1 MSVAVGRRYGEPV
14 DVRRRDDEPAE
25 FLWRGRLYLVRAVL
39 ARWWEA
45 GGWWQA
51 GPAEAAVGSAGSGGA
66 AGFAGPDDRE
76 REVWRVEAGAGSTAG
91 TGLYDLSFDW
101 AAGGWTLA
109 RVLD

>member
-45 GGWWQA
+45 GGWWQG
-51 GPAEAAVGSAGSGGA
+51 GPAEAAGLGEVAGLV
-66 AGFAGPDDRE
+66 GPDDRE
-76 REVWRVEAGAGSTAG
+76 REVWRVEAGAGAAAG
-91 TGLYDLSFDW
+91 SGLYDLSFTW
-101 AAGGWTLA
+101 ATGDWTLA